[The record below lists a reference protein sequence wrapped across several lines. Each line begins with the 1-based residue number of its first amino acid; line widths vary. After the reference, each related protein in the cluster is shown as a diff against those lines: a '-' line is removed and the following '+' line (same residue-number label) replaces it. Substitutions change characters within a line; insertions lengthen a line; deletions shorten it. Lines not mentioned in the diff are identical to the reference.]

1 MENTEDP
8 LIEDLYGV
16 SDDEGNQ
23 SPDEEPLDED
33 AGLPDYGIQEE
44 FDDFRSFVWGFGI
57 ERETAADMDYSKF
70 NRITRSKLLLD
81 SSEHTTQVREELR
94 PVLNRLM
101 RLRIIGKSEDVI
113 ADYLTSFLQHA
124 KKELISKGVVNTD
137 LVEHVLTVPIVWSPK
152 ALRTMQ
158 RAMET
163 AIRESKLGSISNLF
177 LVSEPEAAAAF
188 VLSKTNK
195 VNVGLPD
202 LLF

>member
-23 SPDEEPLDED
+23 SPDDEPLDED

-163 AIRESKLGSISNLF
+163 AIRESTS
-177 LVSEPEAAAAF
+177 V
-188 VLSKTNK
+188 
-195 VNVGLPD
+195 
-202 LLF
+202 